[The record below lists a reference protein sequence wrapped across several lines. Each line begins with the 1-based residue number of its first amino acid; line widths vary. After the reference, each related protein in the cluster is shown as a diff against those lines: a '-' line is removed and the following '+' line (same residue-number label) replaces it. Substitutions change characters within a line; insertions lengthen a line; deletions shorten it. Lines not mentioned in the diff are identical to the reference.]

1 MFLEKEREEFL
12 KLFCLWRRLRGGGG
26 GGGVQITYLWGLAG
40 SRNGL
45 F

>member
-26 GGGVQITYLWGLAG
+26 VGVQITYLWGLAG

>member
-26 GGGVQITYLWGLAG
+26 GVQITYLWGLAG

>member
-12 KLFCLWRRLRGGGG
+12 KLFCLWRRLRGGGW
-26 GGGVQITYLWGLAG
+26 GGVQITYLWGLAG

>member
-12 KLFCLWRRLRGGGG
+12 KLFCLWRRLRGGW
-26 GGGVQITYLWGLAG
+26 GGVQITYLWGLAG
-40 SRNGL
+40 SRDGL

>member
-12 KLFCLWRRLRGGGG
+12 KLFCLWGGGGGGG